1 MDVLERAHPGVVELA
16 GTTDRPGF
24 AVRIAERPF
33 PKEYEAALRAA
44 VQVALGNVDAPA
56 PRSALP
62 APGIWARMYTA
73 VRKLFT
79 AST

>member
-33 PKEYEAALRAA
+33 PKEYEAALREA
-44 VQVALGNVDAPA
+44 VQDALGTVDSPA

-62 APGIWARMYTA
+62 ASGIWARMYTA
-73 VRKLFT
+73 VRRLFT